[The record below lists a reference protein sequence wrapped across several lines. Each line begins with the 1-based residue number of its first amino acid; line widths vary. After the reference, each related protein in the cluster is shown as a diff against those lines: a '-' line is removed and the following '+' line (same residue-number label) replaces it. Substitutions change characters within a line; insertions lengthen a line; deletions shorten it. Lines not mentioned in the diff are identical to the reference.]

1 MPTKQNSLQQTV
13 EAQISRQKNV
23 DKQICCVLLNNKSNL
38 FINFLKMPIKQNSL
52 QQTVEA
58 QISRQ
63 KTSINKYVVFYQ
75 ITNQTL
81 L

>member
-1 MPTKQNSLQQTV
+1 MTKLQSLMCADTINLHKEKTVFYKIKTYQT
-13 EAQISRQKNV
+13 
-23 DKQICCVLLNNKSNL
+23 L
-38 FINFLKMPIKQNSL
+38 FINIFKMPIKQNSL